1 MRNTLIMKELCLST
15 LINRFQGDAGR
26 GNLIDAMLQ
35 QEIAGGHIE
44 LANELADRAEV
55 IEVETGEPIISQG
68 GDDNDLFLIIA
79 GSFRIIVNGRDV
91 ATRGRGE
98 HVGEMV
104 IVEPSQ
110 RRSADVVAAE
120 PGIVAKI
127 TNADISNLASR
138 YPSIYRVIA
147 RTLAR
152 RLLERNKM
160 VGQHRE
166 KIRVFIICSAEALA
180 VARIIENAFAH
191 DEFIVRLWTNDVF
204 KIASYALESLETEVD
219 DSDFA
224 IAIAHSDDVTLFRGH
239 EWPSPRDN
247 VIFELGLFMGRLG
260 RKRAILMEPREH
272 KVKLP
277 SDLAGITT
285 IPYSYEHGKDAA
297 ALMGPA
303 CNILRDHI
311 REWGPYNG

>member
-1 MRNTLIMKELCLST
+1 LSGLID
-15 LINRFQGDAGR
+15 RFQGAAGR

-35 QEIAGGHIE
+35 QQIASGYRD
-44 LANELADRAEV
+44 LAEELADRAEV
-55 IEVETGEPIISQG
+55 IEVAEGETIISQG

-79 GSFRIIVNGRDV
+79 GSFRIVVNGRDV
-91 ATRGRGE
+91 ATRGRGD

-110 RRSADVVAAE
+110 RRSANVVATE
-120 PGIVAKI
+120 PGLIAKI
-127 TNADISNLASR
+127 TNADVNDLASR
-138 YPSIYRVIA
+138 YSSIYRVIA

-166 KIRVFIICSAEALA
+166 KIRVFIICSTEALA

-191 DEFIVRLWTNDVF
+191 DEFVVRLWTNDVF
-204 KIASYALESLETEVD
+204 KIASYALEALETEVD

-224 IAIAHSDDVTLFRGH
+224 IAIAHCDDVTLFRGQ

-277 SDLAGITT
+277 SDLTGITT
-285 IPYSYEHGKDAA
+285 IPYSYQHGKDAA
-297 ALMGPA
+297 SLMAPA
-303 CNILRDHI
+303 CNTLRDHI
-311 REWGPYNG
+311 RDWGPYNG